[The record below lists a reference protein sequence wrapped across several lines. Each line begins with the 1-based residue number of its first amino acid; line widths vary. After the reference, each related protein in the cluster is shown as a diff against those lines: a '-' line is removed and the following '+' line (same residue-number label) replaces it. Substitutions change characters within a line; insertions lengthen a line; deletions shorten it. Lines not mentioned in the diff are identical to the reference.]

1 MSGEGPARSA
11 ACAAIVAGVASA
23 FVAGVGAVALIRPGV
38 LADSEPSWA
47 PYRLVLM
54 LAVAVAAVGAGA
66 AAAALLLLASRAPA
80 LAAPLEAWPMGA
92 LFTFALAVLALAAGV
107 FLRFVALGRVPEWL
121 WIDDLSL
128 IQPALALEGRFA
140 DFSDAVRPVP
150 FGVGKLYGT
159 VGVLYLEGYR
169 LALLLWGTTVFGV
182 RFPSALAGAVSLAT
196 GGLLGR
202 ALLPRGGGALA
213 VLALAGLRW
222 HLILSR
228 WGWNM
233 IAVVPIVDIATLL
246 LLRARRRGSVS
257 AALAAGAVAGLG
269 AHVYLSA
276 WVAGA
281 ALGAFAIVP
290 DGQKRRGSSFRLAL
304 LFAAGF
310 AVAAA
315 PLFLLREGRHVS
327 YFARTA
333 DHNLALEMA
342 RAGSPMPAASAA
354 ADALAAPWW
363 LPDPSPR
370 HDLPG
375 AARLGFLL
383 GVPVALALA
392 RSLLAPR
399 AELSALFLSHAG
411 AAFAATVAGGQAG
424 NPNGSRYAYLT
435 TVTAVAAAAGA
446 LALVRI
452 APTDRRR
459 AAALAA
465 AGLFA
470 VSGAMGA
477 RDALRIWP
485 ERTET
490 FEGFHG
496 EDTLLAR
503 AALRWEAPG
512 PATVEPGLGHS
523 DVTIGAI
530 RRFRLDCG
538 EASRAGAGLRLLV
551 RVAAPDSRPAPG
563 ERLVERVV
571 APGGRTIGLVFARK
585 RA

>member
-1 MSGEGPARSA
+1 MSDAGPSRSA
-11 ACAAIVAGVASA
+11 SSAAILAGVAAA
-23 FVAGVGAVALIRPGV
+23 FVAGVGAVAAIRPGV
-38 LADSEPSWA
+38 LADPEPSWA
-47 PYRLVLM
+47 AYRLLLM
-54 LAVAVAAVGAGA
+54 LAVAVTAAGAGA
-66 AAAALLLLASRAPA
+66 AGAALMFLAGRTRAFV
-80 LAAPLEAWPMGA
+80 APLEAWPFGA
-92 LFTFALAVLALAAGV
+92 LFTFALAALALATGV
-107 FLRFVALGRVPEWL
+107 VLRFVALDRVPEWL

-128 IQPALALEGRFA
+128 IQPSLALQGRFA
-140 DFSDAVRPVP
+140 DFSNALRPAP

-182 RFPSALAGAVSLAT
+182 RFPSALAGAVSLLT

-228 WGWNM
+228 WGWVM
-233 IAVVPIVDIATLL
+233 IALVPIVDVATLL
-246 LLRARRRGSVS
+246 LVRARRRGSIT

-276 WVAGA
+276 WVAA
-281 ALGAFAIVP
+281 VALGAFALVP
-290 DGQKRRGSSFRLAL
+290 GAQKARGPSFRLAL
-304 LFAAGF
+304 FFAAGF

-315 PLFLLREGRHVS
+315 PLFLLREGRRVP

-342 RAGSPMPAASAA
+342 RARSPMPAVAAA

-370 HDLPG
+370 QDLPG
-375 AARLGFLL
+375 ATRLGFLL
-383 GVPVALALA
+383 GVPVLVALA
-392 RSLLAPR
+392 RALLSPS
-399 AELSALFLSHAG
+399 AELSAFLLCHAG

-424 NPNGSRYAYLT
+424 NPNGSRFAYLT

-446 LALVRI
+446 LALVH
-452 APTDRRR
+452 AVPSSRRR
-459 AAALAA
+459 AAALTAVGA
-465 AGLFA
+465 FA
-470 VSGAMGA
+470 VSGALGA
-477 RDALRIWP
+477 RDALVNWP
-485 ERTET
+485 ERVET
-490 FEGFHG
+490 FVGFHG
-496 EDTLLAR
+496 QDTLLAR
-503 AALRWEAPG
+503 AALRWEALG
-512 PATVEPGLGHS
+512 PAALEPGLGHS

-530 RRFRLDCG
+530 RRFRLDSG
-538 EASRAGAGLRLLV
+538 EATHARATARLRV
-551 RVAAPDSRPAPG
+551 RVAAPESRPAPG

-571 APGGRTIGLVFARK
+571 APGGRTIGLVYARK
-585 RA
+585 AA

>member
-1 MSGEGPARSA
+1 LKDAGQARSA
-11 ACAAIVAGVASA
+11 ASAAVLAGAASA
-23 FVAGVGAVALIRPGV
+23 FVAGVGAVALIRPGL
-38 LADSEPSWA
+38 LADPEPSWA
-47 PYRLVLM
+47 PYRLVL
-54 LAVAVAAVGAGA
+54 LLLVAVAAAAAGA
-66 AAAALLLLASRAPA
+66 AAAALLFLAARTRA
-80 LAAPLEAWPMGA
+80 LAAPLEAWPFGAMGTGA
-92 LFTFALAVLALAAGV
+92 LAAAALAAGV
-107 FLRFVALGRVPEWL
+107 VLRFVALGRLPEWL

-128 IQPALALEGRFA
+128 IQPALALQGRFA

-233 IAVVPIVDIATLL
+233 IALVPIVDVATLL
-246 LLRARRRGSVS
+246 LVRARRRGSAS
-257 AALAAGAVAGLG
+257 AALAAGAMAGLG

-276 WVAGA
+276 WVAGV
-281 ALGAFAIVP
+281 ALGVFAIVP
-290 DGQKRRGSSFRLAL
+290 GEPKARGPSLRLAL
-304 LFAAGF
+304 FFAAGF
-310 AVAAA
+310 AAAAA
-315 PLFLLREGRHVS
+315 PLFLLREGRPVS

-333 DHNLALEMA
+333 DHNVALEIA

-354 ADALAAPWW
+354 ADALTAPWW

-370 HDLPG
+370 NDLPG

-383 GVPVALALA
+383 GVPVLVALA
-392 RSLLAPR
+392 RSLLLPR

-411 AAFAATVAGGQAG
+411 AAFAATLAGGQAG

-435 TVTAVAAAAGA
+435 TVTAVAAAAGV
-446 LALVRI
+446 LALLRL
-452 APTDRRR
+452 APEGRRR

-470 VSGAMGA
+470 VSGALGA
-477 RDALRIWP
+477 RDALAVWP
-485 ERTET
+485 ERVET
-490 FEGFHG
+490 FNGFHG
-496 EDTLLAR
+496 GDTLLAR
-503 AALRWEAPG
+503 SALRWEPFG
-512 PATVEPGLGHS
+512 TVVVTQGLGHS

-530 RRFRLDCG
+530 RRFRLASG
-538 EASRAGAGLRLLV
+538 EAPLAGAGVRLLV
-551 RVAAPDSRPAPG
+551 RVAAPAAGPSTG
-563 ERLVERVV
+563 ERLVERIV
-571 APGGRTIGLVFARK
+571 APGSKTIGLIFAR
-585 RA
+585 RVG